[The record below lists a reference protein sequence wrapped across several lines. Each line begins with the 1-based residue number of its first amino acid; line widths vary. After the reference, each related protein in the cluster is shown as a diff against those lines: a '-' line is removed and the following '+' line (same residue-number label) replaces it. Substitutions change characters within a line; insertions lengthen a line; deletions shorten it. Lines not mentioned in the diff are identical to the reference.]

1 MHKTLLL
8 LALSGCA
15 LDLSQLRPEDS
26 GVEDTG
32 FDVGL
37 DTFDVGVVVS
47 DSGQDAPTEDTGVD
61 SGVEDTGVDSGIDS
75 GYDAGPDS
83 GSGVGGPCP
92 CASGLACCDGVCI
105 DVLSDVN
112 HCGECG
118 SPCGANRTCNAGR
131 CWCGDLLCRPEV
143 GCYCTAELTCEG
155 SSSVCRIGG

>member
-1 MHKTLLL
+1 MRKILFL

-15 LDLSQLRPEDS
+15 LDLAQLRPEDA

-32 FDVGL
+32 F
-37 DTFDVGVVVS
+37 GVPREDSGYDAGEIS
-47 DSGQDAPTEDTGVD
+47 DSGQDSLPEDTGVD
-61 SGVEDTGVDSGIDS
+61 SGIDSGIDS

-92 CASGLACCDGVCI
+92 CTSGLACCDGVCI

-118 SPCGANRTCNAGR
+118 SPCGANRTCNSGR
-131 CWCGDLLCRPEV
+131 CWCGDLLCRPDV
-143 GCYCTAELTCEG
+143 GCYCSAELTCEG